1 MLDRLLNGYPAARG
15 NFDEMLD
22 PSQQPRTHW
31 RTFIERLA
39 AEPPHL
45 MRQRIEIVQRKVRE
59 NGVTYNIYDDSKGMQ
74 RPWDLNI
81 LPLILP
87 HDEWSKIE
95 AAVTQR
101 ATLLNHILI
110 DVYGQQQ
117 LLAQGSLPA
126 ALIHGHAGFLRPCHN
141 IPHYDNIALH
151 FYAVDLAR
159 APNGSWW
166 VVGDRTQAPSGAGYA
181 LENRFVI
188 ARAFPELFRD
198 LKVRHLAGFFATMRD
213 SLLHWGRLCASNSN
227 SVSDSLSTNDHPLIV
242 LLTPGPYNETYHEQ
256 TFLARYL
263 GIPLVEGGDLTVRNG
278 MVWLKTLSGL
288 QRVHVI
294 MRRVDDEFCDPLE
307 LRADSALGIAGL
319 TEVARQGNVLIANSL
334 GANLLESGA
343 LLGFLPGLCQKLLGE
358 PLGMPS
364 VGTWWCGEPAAL
376 EEVIARLD
384 QLIIKPSFPQ
394 LRQFPV
400 FGKDLKGNTRAAF
413 IKKMRAHPQNFVAQD
428 LVHLSQAPIWKS
440 NSPLSLTA
448 SAIGLR
454 VYACATPNG
463 YVVMPGGLTRV
474 ATGPDSRVLAM
485 QRGGGSKDTWI
496 LANDK
501 AEALNSS
508 SRTKNNKEL
517 IRDDIHLSS
526 RVAENL
532 YWFGRYAERCD
543 NISRLMRTT
552 LDLLVNTPAEFRR
565 DEWPT
570 IQALCVW
577 SRLISPSVNKQAAE
591 QALTQSQSQHQGQTQ
606 SQETSTVSRE
616 NNLNIQSDAQIEA
629 ALLRALV
636 STEVPGLANQLQH
649 LHRIASQLRERLSMD
664 NWRSL
669 NQMMQRFSQGDQAL
683 SLSDANVI
691 LDETITYLMTLAGF
705 ALDGMTRDKGW
716 RFLSIGRRIERLQFL
731 CTLLQHGLNMKAGS
745 NLDWLLE
752 MSDSIV
758 TYRSRYMARPEWVSV
773 LDLLVLDESNP
784 RSVVFQLEGIL
795 SYLNKLANTYGA
807 CGAEILAPLLKELLA
822 LEPATQLRGNN
833 PELIN
838 LLMRVSRASGI
849 VSEQIGLRFFSYT
862 GDAQTS
868 K

>member
-181 LENRFVI
+181 LENRLVI

-664 NWRSL
+664 NWRNL